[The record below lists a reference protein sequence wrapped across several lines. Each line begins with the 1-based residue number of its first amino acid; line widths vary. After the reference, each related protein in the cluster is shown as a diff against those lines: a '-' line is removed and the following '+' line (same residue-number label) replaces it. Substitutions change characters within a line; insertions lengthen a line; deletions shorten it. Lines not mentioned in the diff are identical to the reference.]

1 MDKRMIIL
9 LNGTNLLFK
18 ISINLTNEFSFC
30 EKEEFRFNYSYVTT
44 NQDSFFPSDI
54 RFIFQIYITMLF
66 VIFLLLAGGG
76 GVFKQLFKCF
86 LMHEKKPDTSFY
98 TLNFVSS
105 KVSNLHRP
113 IELIFV

>member
-30 EKEEFRFNYSYVTT
+30 EIEEFRFNYSYVTT

-66 VIFLLLAGGG
+66 VNNIVGGG
-76 GVFKQLFKCF
+76 GC
-86 LMHEKKPDTSFY
+86 SSNY
-98 TLNFVSS
+98 SNVS
-105 KVSNLHRP
+105 
-113 IELIFV
+113 

>member
-54 RFIFQIYITMLF
+54 RFIFQQCC
-66 VIFLLLAGGG
+66 LLYFFYWLGG
-76 GVFKQLFKCF
+76 GVQATIQMF
-86 LMHEKKPDTSFY
+86 L
-98 TLNFVSS
+98 NA
-105 KVSNLHRP
+105 
-113 IELIFV
+113 

>member
-54 RFIFQIYITMLF
+54 RFIFQQCC
-66 VIFLLLAGGG
+66 LLYFFYWLGGG
-76 GVFKQLFKCF
+76 GVQATIQMF
-86 LMHEKKPDTSFY
+86 L
-98 TLNFVSS
+98 NA
-105 KVSNLHRP
+105 
-113 IELIFV
+113 